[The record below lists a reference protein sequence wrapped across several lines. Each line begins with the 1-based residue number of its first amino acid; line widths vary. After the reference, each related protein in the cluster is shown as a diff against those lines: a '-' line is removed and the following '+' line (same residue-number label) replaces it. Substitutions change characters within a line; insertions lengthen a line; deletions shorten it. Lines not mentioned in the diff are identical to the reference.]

1 MFEASPLIAT
11 LVVGIGLAFV
21 FGAIAH
27 RLRLAPILGYLV
39 AGVVVGPFTPGIVAD
54 QELAAQL
61 ADVGVILLMFGV
73 GLHFSLND
81 LISVRRI
88 AVPGALTQMFVVA
101 GLGTL
106 VGWFFGFTIGGGIV
120 YGLSLSVTSTV
131 VLTRSLQDRHLMETE
146 RGHIAVG
153 WAIVQDIATVLAL
166 VLLPPLASVLNGGN
180 VALASLNPL
189 DLLGALARTF
199 GTFSVFVIVLFM
211 AGRHLIPAILHYTAH
226 TGSRELFRLAVL
238 SIALG
243 VAFLASEL
251 FGVSFALGAFFA
263 GMFLKESELSQR
275 AAEESLPFRDAF
287 AVLFFVSVGMLF
299 NPLVLLNEAVPLFVT
314 LTLVLVVSGGT
325 VFMMVRALGRPVG
338 DALLIAAG
346 LAQIGEFAF
355 ILSGLGIALDVLP
368 VAARDLILGTSI
380 LSIFANP
387 LLFTLADRLRARYAP
402 APVPAAHAPA
412 ELLPTELR
420 GHAVLVGYGRVG
432 QLVGEALRQEGWPL
446 LVIEDATDIIERLSA
461 EGVEVLPGNAADDR
475 VLMAANLKDAKLL
488 LVAIPNGFEA
498 GQIVEQ
504 ARAANPDID
513 IVARAHFD
521 AEVEYLSKLGAN
533 VVIMGEREI
542 ARSMKEYAAVKR
554 KSAAASAEGE
564 SFPVA
569 RDVPVKPTRQTPVS
583 EVSADSAP
591 LRIAP

>member
-27 RLRLAPILGYLV
+27 RLRIAPLVGYLV
-39 AGVVVGPFTPGIVAD
+39 AGVVVGPFTPGFVAD
-54 QELAAQL
+54 QGLATQL

-73 GLHFSLND
+73 GLHFSLSD
-81 LISVRRI
+81 LFSVRRV
-88 AVPGALTQMFVVA
+88 AVPGALAQMFAVG

-106 VGWFFGFTIGGGIV
+106 VGWMLGFTVGGGLV
-120 YGLSLSVTSTV
+120 YGLSLSVCSTV
-131 VLTRSLQDRHLMETE
+131 VLTRSFQDRHLMETE
-146 RGHIAVG
+146 RGHIAIG
-153 WAIVQDIATVLAL
+153 WAIVQDVATVLAL
-166 VLLPPLASVLNGGN
+166 VLLPPLA
-180 VALASLNPL
+180 ASLNSGNGL
-189 DLLGALARTF
+189 ADFDLGNLVAALTLTF
-199 GTFSVFVIVLFM
+199 GMLGVFVTLLFLV
-211 AGRHLIPAILHYTAH
+211 GRRVIPLMLHYTAH

-238 SIALG
+238 SVALG
-243 VAFLASEL
+243 VALFATEL

-263 GMFLKESELSQR
+263 GMILKESELAQR

-299 NPLVLLNEAVPLFVT
+299 DPMVILNETVPLLVT
-314 LTLVLVVSGGT
+314 LMLVLVVSGGT
-325 VFMMVRALGRPVG
+325 VFMMVRSLGRPLA
-338 DALLIAAG
+338 DALVIAAG

-355 ILSGLGIALDVLP
+355 ILSSLGIALNVLP
-368 VAARDLILGTSI
+368 IEARDLILGASI

-387 LLFTLADRLRARYAP
+387 LMFTLADRLKARYAP
-402 APVPAAHAPA
+402 APAPAAARA
-412 ELLPTELR
+412 ETELQPTALKN
-420 GHAVLVGYGRVG
+420 HAVLVGYGRVG
-432 QLVGEALRQEGWPL
+432 QLVGETLKREGWPL
-446 LVIEDATDIIERLSA
+446 LVVEDATDIIERLRA
-461 EGVEVLPGNAADDR
+461 EGVEVVSGNAAEHR
-475 VLMAANLKDAKLL
+475 VLLAANLREAKLL

-521 AEVEYLSKLGAN
+521 AEVDYLSKLGAN

-542 ARSMKEYAAVKR
+542 ARSMADYARTKIQTATSPAETPDP
-554 KSAAASAEGE
+554 SAK
-564 SFPVA
+564 PVQRTA
-569 RDVPVKPTRQTPVS
+569 VS
-583 EVSADSAP
+583 EEHVDTPP

>member
-1 MFEASPLIAT
+1 MFEASPLIGT

-27 RLRLAPILGYLV
+27 RLRLAPLVGYLI

-54 QELAAQL
+54 QALAAQL
-61 ADVGVILLMFGV
+61 ADIGVILLMFGV
-73 GLHFSLND
+73 GLHFSLPD
-81 LISVRRI
+81 LFSVRHVAI
-88 AVPGALTQMFVVA
+88 PGALTQMIVVG

-106 VGWFFGFTIGGGIV
+106 VGWMLGFTVGGGLV

-131 VLTRSLQDRHLMETE
+131 VLTRSFQDRHLMETE

-153 WAIVQDIATVLAL
+153 WSIVQDIATVLAL
-166 VLLPPLASVLNGGN
+166 VLLPPLA
-180 VALASLNPL
+180 ASLNSGNGL
-189 DLLGALARTF
+189 ADFDLTSLVAAVALTF
-199 GTFSVFVIVLFM
+199 GTLGVFVALLFLV
-211 AGRHLIPAILHYTAH
+211 GRRVIPLMLHYTAH

-238 SIALG
+238 SVALG

-263 GMFLKESELSQR
+263 GMILKESELAQR

-299 NPLVLLNEAVPLFVT
+299 NPVVLLDNTVPLLVT
-314 LTLVLVVSGGT
+314 LALVLVVSGGT
-325 VFMMVRALGRPVG
+325 VFVMVRALGRPVA
-338 DALLIAAG
+338 DALVIAAG

-355 ILSGLGIALDVLP
+355 ILSGLGIALNVLP
-368 VAARDLILGTSI
+368 LAARDLILGASI

-387 LLFTLADRLRARYAP
+387 LLFTIADRLKARYVP
-402 APVPAAHAPA
+402 APQPAVAQA
-412 ELLPTELR
+412 ELLPTALKD
-420 GHAVLVGYGRVG
+420 HAVLVGYGRVG
-432 QLVGEALRQEGWPL
+432 QLVGETLAREGWPL
-446 LVIEDATDIIERLSA
+446 LVIEDATDIVERLRADGIEIIS
-461 EGVEVLPGNAADDR
+461 GNAAEHR
-475 VLMAANLKDAKLL
+475 VLMAANLRDARLL

-542 ARSMKEYAAVKR
+542 ARSMADYARTKSHAVEEP
-554 KSAAASAEGE
+554 AAAAQDAPTK
-564 SFPVA
+564 PV
-569 RDVPVKPTRQTPVS
+569 RQIAVS
-583 EVSADSAP
+583 EEPADTLP

>member
-1 MFEASPLIAT
+1 MSEASPLIAT
-11 LVVGIGLAFV
+11 LVIGIGLAFV

-27 RLRLAPILGYLV
+27 RLGIAPLVGYLV
-39 AGVVVGPFTPGIVAD
+39 AGVVVGPFTPGFVAD
-54 QELAAQL
+54 QGLASQL

-73 GLHFSLND
+73 GLHFSLTD
-81 LISVRRI
+81 LFSVRRV
-88 AVPGALTQMFVVA
+88 AVPGALTQMVVVG

-106 VGWFFGFTIGGGIV
+106 VGWMLGFTVGGGLV

-131 VLTRSLQDRHLMETE
+131 VLMRSFQDRHLMETE

-153 WAIVQDIATVLAL
+153 WSIVQDVATVLAL
-166 VLLPPLASVLNGGN
+166 VLLPPLTGALNSANGLADVDVLNL
-180 VALASLNPL
+180 VAALAL
-189 DLLGALARTF
+189 TF
-199 GTFSVFVIVLFM
+199 GTLGVFVVLLFLV
-211 AGRHLIPAILHYTAH
+211 GRRVIPLMLHYTAH

-238 SIALG
+238 SVALG
-243 VAFLASEL
+243 VAFLSAEL

-263 GMFLKESELSQR
+263 GMILKESELAQR

-299 NPLVLLNEAVPLFVT
+299 NPMVLVNEAIPLLVT
-314 LTLVLVVSGGT
+314 LALVLVVSGGT
-325 VFMMVRALGRPVG
+325 VFVMVRALGRPIA
-338 DALLIAAG
+338 DALVIAAG

-355 ILSGLGIALDVLP
+355 ILSGLGIALNVLP
-368 VAARDLILGTSI
+368 VEARDLILGASI

-387 LLFTLADRLRARYAP
+387 LLFILADRLKARYAP
-402 APVPAAHAPA
+402 APLPAAARAEA
-412 ELLPTELR
+412 ELLPTALKD
-420 GHAVLVGYGRVG
+420 HAVLVGYGRVG
-432 QLVGEALRQEGWPL
+432 QLVGETLRREGWPL
-446 LVIEDATDIIERLSA
+446 LVIEDATDIVERLRA
-461 EGVEVLPGNAADDR
+461 EGIEVVSGNAAEHR

-504 ARAANPDID
+504 ARAANPSID

-542 ARSMKEYAAVKR
+542 ARSMADYARTKNQATT
-554 KSAAASAEGE
+554 APTASAQEA
-564 SFPVA
+564 PA
-569 RDVPVKPTRQTPVS
+569 KPARQTAVS
-583 EVSADSAP
+583 EDPSGTAP
-591 LRIAP
+591 LRITP

>member
-1 MFEASPLIAT
+1 MFEASPLIGT

-27 RLRLAPILGYLV
+27 RLRLAPIVGYLV

-54 QELAAQL
+54 QGLAAQL
-61 ADVGVILLMFGV
+61 ADIGVILLMFGV
-73 GLHFSLND
+73 GLHFSLAD
-81 LISVRRI
+81 LISVRRV
-88 AVPGALTQMFVVA
+88 AVPGALVQMFVVA

-106 VGWFFGFTIGGGIV
+106 VGWLFGFTIGGGLV
-120 YGLSLSVTSTV
+120 YGMSLSVTSTV
-131 VLTRSLQDRHLMETE
+131 VLTRSFQDRHLMETE

-153 WAIVQDIATVLAL
+153 WSIVQDIATVLAL
-166 VLLPPLASVLNGGN
+166 VLLPPLAGVLNGGDFN
-180 VALASLNPL
+180 ATNLVA
-189 DLLGALARTF
+189 ALTLTF
-199 GTFSVFVIVLFM
+199 GTLGVFVALLFLV
-211 AGRHLIPAILHYTAH
+211 GRRVIPLMLHYTAH

-238 SIALG
+238 SVALG
-243 VAFLASEL
+243 VAFLSAEL

-263 GMFLKESELSQR
+263 GMILKESELAQR

-299 NPLVLLNEAVPLFVT
+299 NPVVLLDKAIPLLVT
-314 LTLVLVVSGGT
+314 LTLVLIVSGGT
-325 VFMMVRALGRPVG
+325 VFVMVRALGRPLA
-338 DALLIAAG
+338 DALVIAAG

-355 ILSGLGIALDVLP
+355 ILSGLGIALNVLP
-368 VAARDLILGTSI
+368 VEARDLILGASI

-387 LLFTLADRLRARYAP
+387 LMFVLADWLKARYVP
-402 APVPAAHAPA
+402 APIPMAARAQA
-412 ELLPTELR
+412 ELQPTALKD
-420 GHAVLVGYGRVG
+420 HAVLVGYGRVG
-432 QLVGEALRQEGWPL
+432 QLVGETLKREGWPL
-446 LVIEDATDIIERLSA
+446 LVIEDATDLVERLRA
-461 EGVEVLPGNAADDR
+461 EGIEVVSGNAAEHR
-475 VLMAANLKDAKLL
+475 VLMAANLKNAKLL

-542 ARSMKEYAAVKR
+542 ARSMTEYARAKSHAAPAAEASPAIVAQDVSVK
-554 KSAAASAEGE
+554 
-564 SFPVA
+564 PVRPA
-569 RDVPVKPTRQTPVS
+569 PMSEVPVDT
-583 EVSADSAP
+583 AP